1 MKMWELVFFLLNLC
15 LGMKVDD
22 GDLPK
27 HADARQDGKTKL
39 LQKITYHMHFSPVT
53 IFPKSMLYDNIS

>member
-1 MKMWELVFFLLNLC
+1 MHWSSKSCFSGQR
-15 LGMKVDD
+15 GMKVDD